1 MKTEINYNGVPL
13 TVITT
18 TTQGMRSGDYDTPD
32 DADTITLDSV
42 MVGNAD
48 ITGMLTEEQIT
59 EILNLI

>member
-18 TTQGMRSGDYDTPD
+18 TTQGQRSGDYDAPD

-48 ITGMLTEEQIT
+48 ITGMLTEEQIND
-59 EILNLI
+59 ILNLI